1 MIISAFMSNRDPE
14 KLFPHDYLMKYVI
27 NLVPDFIKPNH
38 FTIARMV
45 LTPFVLWLLLIESYH
60 FGVPAFILVA
70 FTDTIDGS
78 LARWR
83 KQVTNWGAFY
93 DPIADKMLIGSV
105 VVLILIQHVNSII
118 AIGVILLEVLMVLGG
133 WYKRQRGTVLHA
145 NVWGKVKML
154 LQFLGVLFLL
164 MSLWLG
170 IDLFV
175 DISEGTL
182 ILAIIFA
189 IIALLTY
196 SL

>member
-1 MIISAFMSNRDPE
+1 MSNRDPE
-14 KLFPHDYLMKYVI
+14 KLFPHDYLMKYVV
-27 NLVPDFIKPNH
+27 NLVPDFVRPNH

-45 LTPFVLWLLLIESYH
+45 LTPFVLWLLLIENYQ
-60 FGVPAFILVA
+60 FGVPTFILVA

-83 KQVTNWGAFY
+83 KQVTSWGAFY

-105 VVLILIQHVNSII
+105 IVLILIQHVNPII
-118 AIGVILLEVLMVLGG
+118 AIGVILLEVLMVFGG
-133 WYKRQRGTVLHA
+133 WYKRRQGTVVHA

-182 ILAIIFA
+182 ILAIVFA
-189 IIALLTY
+189 VIALLTY